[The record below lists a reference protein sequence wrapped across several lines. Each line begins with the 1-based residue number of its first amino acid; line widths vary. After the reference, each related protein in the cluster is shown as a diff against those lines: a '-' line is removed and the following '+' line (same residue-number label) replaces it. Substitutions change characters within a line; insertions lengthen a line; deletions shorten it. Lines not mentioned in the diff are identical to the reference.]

1 MIAPLFNEQ
10 DHSTK
15 LVNQATLQLGI
26 QKTTTDD
33 DTLTPYYLP
42 RTLQEHQS
50 INQPH
55 PNYTSGQITQKES

>member
-42 RTLQEHQS
+42 RTLQS
-50 INQPH
+50 I
-55 PNYTSGQITQKES
+55 KA